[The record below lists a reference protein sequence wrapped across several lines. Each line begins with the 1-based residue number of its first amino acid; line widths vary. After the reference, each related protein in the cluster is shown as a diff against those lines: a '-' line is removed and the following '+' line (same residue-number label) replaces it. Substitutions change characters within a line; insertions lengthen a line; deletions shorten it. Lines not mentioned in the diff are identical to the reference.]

1 MTKQEVRIITALSV
15 LALVLGLLLSRRL
28 WFRID
33 LTRNH
38 AYTIADVSRKL
49 YTEIPDQ
56 IRITYY
62 LSDKLAA
69 MHPVPGEIED
79 LLREYAAYARGKI
92 RFTRRDPAKTGLEQ
106 AVEQMGIQAQQIQ
119 TVERDQASVATVYT
133 GIAIEYLDEVEVL
146 PVVFSL
152 ETLEYDLTSRIR
164 SLVRG
169 QDREIGVIVGDTYRQ
184 WNQDYQYL
192 NQSLAQSG
200 FRVQL
205 ITGGDA
211 IPDTL
216 PVLFVLGGA
225 EDLDDW
231 ALYRIDRYIQG
242 GGKVLFALES
252 VFVDTQGNL
261 NARVMIDEGI
271 LSMVS
276 WYGATVKPEMVLDR
290 TALPLQYQTQSPSG
304 AIQVHLIRY
313 PHWIG
318 VLPENANKQHP
329 LGAQFGGV
337 DLFWPSPIELN
348 PPQEIRGEPLFTSS
362 PEAWLQTKDFAADPV
377 AGAFLFEQEAAD
389 TKGIKVLG
397 AALSGTFPSYFGNQ
411 PKPLREGSTEELPD
425 MPSEPRESRIIVI
438 GDTDIASNYTRGDPR
453 NFDFLVKAASWLGN
467 DDDIIGIRNRESLGG
482 RLDKIVLE
490 EKRLLAMVLARII
503 NVVLVPLA
511 VVVAGVCVAWKRR
524 SRIRRSLH
532 NGL

>member
-1 MTKQEVRIITALSV
+1 MTKQEVRIITGLSV
-15 LALVLGLLLSRRL
+15 LALVLGLLVSRRL
-28 WFRID
+28 WFRFD
-33 LTRNH
+33 LTKNH
-38 AYTIADVSRKL
+38 AYTIAEVSRKL

-56 IRITYY
+56 VRITYY

-69 MHPVPGEIED
+69 IHPVPGEIED
-79 LLREYAAYARGKI
+79 LLREYAAYSRGKI

-106 AVEQMGIQAQQIQ
+106 VVEQLGIQPQQIQ

-133 GIAIEYLDEVEVL
+133 GIAIEYLDQVEVL

-169 QDREIGVIVGDTYRQ
+169 QDREIGVIVGDAYRQ
-184 WNQDYQYL
+184 WTRDYQYL
-192 NQSLAQSG
+192 NQSLVQSG

-205 ITGGDA
+205 INGGDE

-216 PVLFVLGGA
+216 PVLFVLGGT
-225 EDLDDW
+225 EDLDEW

-242 GGKVLFALES
+242 GGKALFALES

-261 NARVMIDEGI
+261 NARVMMDKGA

-290 TALPLQYQTQSPSG
+290 SALPLQYQTQSPSG
-304 AIQVHLIRY
+304 AIQLHLVRY

-318 VLPENANKQHP
+318 VLEENGNKQHP
-329 LGAQFGGV
+329 LTAQFSGV
-337 DLFWPSPIELN
+337 DLFWPSPLELN
-348 PPQEIRGEPLFTSS
+348 PPDQISAESLFTSS

-377 AGAFLFEQEAAD
+377 AGAALFEREAAD
-389 TKGIKVLG
+389 TKGVKVLG
-397 AALSGTFPSYFGNQ
+397 AALSGTFPSYFTNL
-411 PKPLREGSTEELPD
+411 PKPVREGTAEELPD
-425 MPSEPRESRIIVI
+425 MPPEPQESRIIVI
-438 GDTDIASNYTRGDPR
+438 GDTDIASNFTRGEQR
-453 NFDFLVKAASWLGN
+453 NFDFLIQAASWLGN

-482 RLDKIVLE
+482 RLDKILNE
-490 EKRLLAMVLARII
+490 EKRAVAMVFARII
-503 NVVLVPLA
+503 NVVMVPLG
-511 VVVAGVCVAWKRR
+511 VVVAGICVAWRRR
-524 SRIRRSLH
+524 SRIRSLH
-532 NGL
+532 NGI